1 MIKKIRPIDIKNVL
15 SENDAEAKNEEL
27 LQKEIAEFD
36 RIAEVLKQREKEKAL
51 AGGSE
56 ENSRV
61 ESDNALEGETA
72 GAEAN
77 GDAEKESTGAE
88 ADGAGSEYPETLEDD
103 VKAEIAKHVRAREAA
118 MKAQKKAPAMP
129 ARPALEKELQTLRVK
144 HVLDLVEEED
154 GTRLLVERVW
164 PKDLNRKTYP
174 MTDWQPA
181 VGPTLALRKEL
192 AEAQE
197 KLSGGASDAATV
209 VSSEADPFA
218 AFAVGYK
225 AYLSK
230 DPAALEFKAE
240 IRTILQVENVTFLHA
255 SDDPDRNSA
264 VVLRE
269 WVLE

>member
-15 SENDAEAKNEEL
+15 NENDAAAKNEEL

-36 RIAEVLKQREKEKAL
+36 RIAEVLKQREREKAL
-51 AGGSE
+51 AGASE

-61 ESDNALEGETA
+61 EADNAPEGEP
-72 GAEAN
+72 
-77 GDAEKESTGAE
+77 
-88 ADGAGSEYPETLEDD
+88 PETLEDD

-118 MKAQKKAPAMP
+118 LKALKKAPAMP
-129 ARPALEKELQTLRVK
+129 ARPVAEGNLKELRVK
-144 HVLDLVEEED
+144 HVMDPVEDED

-197 KLSGGASDAATV
+197 KLSGGASDAATL

-218 AFAVGYK
+218 AFAAGYK
-225 AYLSK
+225 AYLAK

-255 SDDPDRNSA
+255 SDDPTRNSA
-264 VVLRE
+264 AVLRE

>member
-36 RIAEVLKQREKEKAL
+36 RIAEVLKQREKEKTL
-51 AGGSE
+51 AGEDASE
-56 ENSRV
+56 EDSFV
-61 ESDNALEGETA
+61 EKTPENDAL
-72 GAEAN
+72 
-77 GDAEKESTGAE
+77 
-88 ADGAGSEYPETLEDD
+88 LEDE

-118 MKAQKKAPAMP
+118 LKAMKKAPVLP
-129 ARPALEKELQTLRVK
+129 AKPAEEGPFMELRVK
-144 HVLDLVEEED
+144 HVLDPVEEED

-181 VGPTLALRKEL
+181 VGPTLTLRKAL
-192 AEAQE
+192 
-197 KLSGGASDAATV
+197 
-209 VSSEADPFA
+209 SEAPEKYDDFA
-218 AFAVGYK
+218 AGYK
-225 AYLSK
+225 DFLSK

-255 SDDPDRNSA
+255 SEDRSRNSA
-264 VVLRE
+264 SVLRE